1 MTVGFFKG
9 GWVALG
15 SELSEADLGSFDRKR
30 SMIINQTMNKSN
42 DLRRERL
49 LYDEKGKNNA
59 NYHPS

>member
-1 MTVGFFKG
+1 MTVVFFKG

-15 SELSEADLGSFDRKR
+15 TELSEADLGRFNKKR
-30 SMIINQTMNKSN
+30 SLIINQTMNKSD

-49 LYDEKGKNNA
+49 LCDEKGKNNA